1 MLLQISDVIGINIE
15 SHLLNKKVMA
25 SLLITAAALY
35 GALLHSQGCDAEK
48 INNMRNDRSW
58 RGLGPG
64 ARGQGPCQTWFLVVF
79 TVAWRVTFIFP
90 FRICYCQ
97 IVLHYSKIKC
107 ICVLY

>member
-48 INNMRNDRSW
+48 INNMRNDQIESSRKHFW
-58 RGLGPG
+58 ILVK
-64 ARGQGPCQTWFLVVF
+64 QTRVV
-79 TVAWRVTFIFP
+79 
-90 FRICYCQ
+90 
-97 IVLHYSKIKC
+97 IVQ
-107 ICVLY
+107 